1 MAETEHGI
9 YFIEEIAEGI
19 YKFYEQRNAS
29 IYLVKGKLEGTAVEN
44 HAGKGIEYSH
54 KDWKVILPDKKA

>member
-9 YFIEEIAEGI
+9 YFVEEIAEGI
-19 YKFYEQRNAS
+19 YKFYEQRN
-29 IYLVKGKLEGTAVEN
+29 AVEN

-54 KDWKVILPDKKA
+54 KDWKVILPDKKV